1 MDYTSILI
9 RIFQL
14 FARLGRI
21 IRTGG
26 GRMLLNLS
34 KLREEKQISQAK
46 LGEIIGVTQPTIN
59 KYENHDNQ
67 PDFDTLK
74 KIADYFETSVDYL
87 IGHTDIRRRI
97 EQTEAYELN
106 ETEQNLIDS
115 FRDLT
120 SEQRQCILMTVKTF
134 LKR

>member
-1 MDYTSILI
+1 
-9 RIFQL
+9 
-14 FARLGRI
+14 
-21 IRTGG
+21 
-26 GRMLLNLS
+26 MLPNLS
-34 KLREEKQISQAK
+34 KLREEKNISQAK

-74 KIADYFETSVDYL
+74 KIADYFETSVDY
-87 IGHTDIRRRI
+87 IVGHTDIRRRI

-106 ETEQNLIDS
+106 ETEQKLIDS

-120 SEQRQCILMTVKTF
+120 PEQRQCILMTVKTF